1 MSYNKSAPVPAQE
14 KCIYTSLGGNKLIS
28 AAVYSWKI
36 CTAAAPGVVHSS
48 SQSLQITGNTT
59 LRKTQKGYVIFALW
73 LAKKSRT
80 LKRLIPKK
88 HFDLKFSL
96 LV

>member
-59 LRKTQKGYVIFALW
+59 LRKNSERICDLCS
-73 LAKKSRT
+73 LASKKIQDFETPHSQEA
-80 LKRLIPKK
+80 
-88 HFDLKFSL
+88 F
-96 LV
+96 